1 MIGRVGPR
9 NADRSGMVGEDLP
22 DRPADLDLAEI
33 ENAAVGLGAVV
44 HRIPPLESRSLGDPG
59 GEQGREIGLGR
70 DEVVGVGD
78 VDPAV
83 YRGEGRRWGRS
94 GGR

>member
-1 MIGRVGPR
+1 MD
-9 NADRSGMVGEDLP
+9 ADRSGTVGEDLP
-22 DRPADLDLAEI
+22 DWPADLDLAEI
-33 ENAAVGLGAVV
+33 EGAAVGLGAVV

-70 DEVVGVGD
+70 DEVGGVGD
-78 VDPAV
+78 VDPAA
-83 YRGEGRRWGRS
+83 GNGA

>member
-1 MIGRVGPR
+1 MI
-9 NADRSGMVGEDLP
+9 GEDLP

-33 ENAAVGLGAVV
+33 EGAAVGLGAIV

-78 VDPAV
+78 VDPAA
-83 YRGEGRRWGRS
+83 GRWGR
-94 GGR
+94 G